1 MDEGR
6 LNHRLGLLSI
16 VTGIL
21 VGIVV
26 SVFRLAIPFIM
37 HIVEAVLTWGQ
48 ISLWHSIGF
57 ILMFALIGCIVAWT
71 AKQEPMIGGSGIP
84 QIAGKLSGKLDF
96 SWASVLFYKLFGGLL
111 AIGSGLTLGREGP
124 SVQIGASI
132 GQGVAEITKTPAK
145 SSKYLIVGA
154 AGAGLATAFN
164 APVSGIIFCL
174 EELLK
179 KVTRRGFLSAS
190 LTIITAT
197 LVSIMLIGNQA
208 AISVPAALMVEV
220 ETYPYLLILGV
231 LLGLSGV
238 LFNKVILWS
247 KALYSKWTAPTFW
260 KMVFPFVLTALVLLM
275 DVRLIGSGE
284 NLILLP
290 FLDNPS
296 LLTLLYL
303 FLAKLLLLGVAFGSG
318 IPGGIF
324 FPLLSLGALVGN
336 LYASGLHELGMV
348 DAYTITVFTV
358 IAMSAHFAAIVRAPL
373 TGIFLI
379 LEMTGGSI
387 QYLLPIAIVTYIAYF
402 VAEICQSEP
411 IYESLL
417 GLIVG
422 KEETV

>member
-6 LNHRLGLLSI
+6 LNYRLGLLSI
-16 VTGIL
+16 ITGII
-21 VGIVV
+21 VGFVV
-26 SVFRLAIPFIM
+26 SGFRVAIPFIM
-37 HIVEAVLTWGQ
+37 HNVENVMAWGQ
-48 ISLWHSIGF
+48 TSIWHSVSF
-57 ILMFALIGCIVAWT
+57 VLMFALIGCFVAWT
-71 AKQEPMIGGSGIP
+71 AKKEPMIGGSGIP

-96 SWASVLFYKLFGGLL
+96 SWASVLFYKLFGGLM

-132 GQGVAEITKTPAK
+132 GQGVAEVTKTPAK
-145 SSKYLIVGA
+145 SGKYLIVGA

-179 KVTRRGFLSAS
+179 KATRRGFLSAT

-197 LVSIMLIGNQA
+197 VVSILLIGDEA
-208 AISVPAALMVEV
+208 AISVPAALRVEMA
-220 ETYPYLLILGV
+220 TYPYLLLLGV
-231 LLGLSGV
+231 ILGLSGV
-238 LFNKVILWS
+238 LFNKVIMWS
-247 KALYSKWTAPTFW
+247 KAIYSKWTAPTFW
-260 KMVFPFVLTALVLLM
+260 KMVFPFVLTAIVLLM
-275 DVRLIGSGE
+275 DARLIGSGE
-284 NLILLP
+284 ALILLP
-290 FLDNPS
+290 FLDNPG

-303 FLAKLLLLGVAFGSG
+303 FLAKLVLLGVAFGSG

-336 LYASGLHELGMV
+336 LYASGLHELGLV
-348 DAYTITVFTV
+348 DVYTISVFTV

-417 GLIVG
+417 GLMVG
-422 KEETV
+422 EE

>member
-1 MDEGR
+1 MVVMHEGR
-6 LNHRLGLLSI
+6 LNYRLGLLSV
-16 VTGIL
+16 VTGVI
-21 VGIVV
+21 VGIVL
-26 SVFRLAIPFIM
+26 SGFRLAIPAIM
-37 HIVEAVLTWGQ
+37 HVVEGVLDWGQ
-48 ISLWHSIGF
+48 TSIWHSIGF
-57 ILMFALIGCIVAWT
+57 VLMFAVIGCIVAWT

-84 QIAGKLSGKLDF
+84 QIAGKLSGKLNF
-96 SWASVLFYKLFGGLL
+96 SWASVLFYKLLGGLL

-132 GQGVAEITKTPAK
+132 GQGVAEVTKTPAK
-145 SSKYLIVGA
+145 SGKYLIVGA

-164 APVSGIIFCL
+164 APVSGILFCL

-179 KVTRRGFLSAS
+179 KVTRRGFLSAT

-197 LVSIMLIGNQA
+197 LVSIALIGDDA
-208 AISVPAALMVEV
+208 AITIPQALHVEMT
-220 ETYPYLLILGV
+220 TYPYLLILGI

-247 KALYSKWTAPTFW
+247 KAIYSKWTAPTFW

-284 NLILLP
+284 ELILLP

-303 FLAKLLLLGVAFGSG
+303 FLAKLVLLGVAFGSG

-336 LYASGLHELGMV
+336 IYASGLYAFGLV

-358 IAMSAHFAAIVRAPL
+358 IAMAAHFAAIVRAPL

-387 QYLLPIAIVTYIAYF
+387 QYLLPIAIVTFIAYF
-402 VAEICQSEP
+402 VAEVCQSEP

-417 GLIVG
+417 GLMV
-422 KEETV
+422 KA

>member
-6 LNHRLGLLSI
+6 LNYRLGLLSI
-16 VTGIL
+16 ITGII
-21 VGIVV
+21 VGFVV
-26 SVFRLAIPFIM
+26 SGFRVAIPFIM
-37 HIVEAVLTWGQ
+37 HNVENVMTWGQ
-48 ISLWHSIGF
+48 TSIWHSVSF
-57 ILMFALIGCIVAWT
+57 VLMFALIGCFVAWT
-71 AKQEPMIGGSGIP
+71 AKKEPMIGGSGIP
-84 QIAGKLSGKLDF
+84 QIAGKLSGKLNF

-132 GQGVAEITKTPAK
+132 GQGVAEVTKTPAK
-145 SSKYLIVGA
+145 TGKYLIVGA

-164 APVSGIIFCL
+164 APVSGVIFCL

-179 KVTRRGFLSAS
+179 KVTRRGFLSAT

-197 LVSIMLIGNQA
+197 VVSILLIGDEA
-208 AISVPAALMVEV
+208 AISVPAALRVEMA
-220 ETYPYLLILGV
+220 TYPYLLLLGV
-231 LLGLSGV
+231 ILGLSGV
-238 LFNKVILWS
+238 LFNKVIMWS
-247 KALYSKWTAPTFW
+247 KSIYSKWTAPTFW
-260 KMVFPFVLTALVLLM
+260 KMVFPFVLTAIVLLM
-275 DVRLIGSGE
+275 DARLIGSGE
-284 NLILLP
+284 ALILLP
-290 FLDNPS
+290 FLDNPG

-303 FLAKLLLLGVAFGSG
+303 FLAKLVLLGVAFGSG

-336 LYASGLHELGMV
+336 LYASGLHELGLV
-348 DAYTITVFTV
+348 DAYTISVFTV

-417 GLIVG
+417 GLMVND
-422 KEETV
+422 

>member
-1 MDEGR
+1 MVVVHEGR
-6 LNHRLGLLSI
+6 LNYRLGLLSI
-16 VTGIL
+16 ISGIL

-26 SVFRLAIPFIM
+26 SLFRVAIPLLM
-37 HIVEAVLTWGQ
+37 GLVEHLLNWGQ
-48 ISLWHSIGF
+48 VSFGHSFLF
-57 ILMFALIGCIVAWT
+57 ILAFGVLGCLVAWT
-71 AKQEPMIGGSGIP
+71 VQREPMIGGSGIP
-84 QIAGKLSGKLDF
+84 QIAGKIGGKLNF
-96 SWASVLFYKLFGGLL
+96 SWPSVLFYKITGGLL

-124 SVQIGASI
+124 SVQIGAAI
-132 GQGVAEITKTPAK
+132 GQGVAELSK
-145 SSKYLIVGA
+145 SSKASTKYLIVGA

-164 APVSGIIFCL
+164 APVSGILFCL

-179 KVTRRGFLSAS
+179 KVTRRGFLSAT
-190 LTIITAT
+190 LTIITAS
-197 LVSIMLIGNQA
+197 LVSIALIGDDA
-208 AISVPAALMVEV
+208 AITIPQALHVEMA
-220 ETYPYLLILGV
+220 TYPYLLILGV

-247 KALYSKWTAPTFW
+247 KAIYSKWTAPTFW

-284 NLILLP
+284 ELILLP
-290 FLDNPS
+290 FLDNPG

-303 FLAKLLLLGVAFGSG
+303 FLAKLVLLGVAFGSG

-336 LYASGLHELGMV
+336 IYASGLHALGLV
-348 DAYTITVFTV
+348 DAYTITIFTI
-358 IAMSAHFAAIVRAPL
+358 IAMAAHFAAIVRAPL

-402 VAEICQSEP
+402 VAEVCQSKP
-411 IYESLL
+411 VYESLL
-417 GLIVG
+417 GLIV
-422 KEETV
+422 KA

>member
-1 MDEGR
+1 MNRMDEGR

-16 VTGIL
+16 VSGIL

-26 SVFRLAIPFIM
+26 SGFRVAIPFVM
-37 HIVEAVLTWGQ
+37 GIVETVLVWGQ
-48 ISLWHSIGF
+48 GSIWRSVAF
-57 ILMFALIGCIVAWT
+57 VLMFAVIGCIVAWT
-71 AKQEPMIGGSGIP
+71 ARKEPMIGGSGIP
-84 QIAGKLSGKLDF
+84 QIAGKLSDKLDF
-96 SWASVLFYKLFGGLL
+96 AWPTVLIYKLTGGLL

-132 GQGVAEITKTPAK
+132 GQGVAEVSKTPK
-145 SSKYLIVGA
+145 RTGKYLIVGA

-164 APVSGIIFCL
+164 APISGIIFCL

-179 KVTRRGFLSAS
+179 KVTRRGFLSAT

-197 LVSIMLIGNQA
+197 LVSVFLVGDHA
-208 AISVPAALMVEV
+208 AISVPAALNVEV
-220 ETYPYLLILGV
+220 RTYPYLLVLGV

-247 KALYSKWTAPTFW
+247 KAIYSKWTAPTFW
-260 KMVFPFVLTALVLLM
+260 KMVFPFVLTAIVLLG
-275 DVRLIGSGE
+275 DIRLIGSGE
-284 NLILLP
+284 ALILLP
-290 FLDNPS
+290 FLDNPGI
-296 LLTLLYL
+296 LTLVYL
-303 FLAKLLLLGVAFGSG
+303 FLSKLVLLGVAFGSG

-336 LYASGLHELGMV
+336 IYASGLNGLGLV
-348 DAYTITVFTV
+348 DEYTITVFTV
-358 IAMSAHFAAIVRAPL
+358 IAMAAHFAAIVRAPL

-417 GLIVG
+417 GLMV
-422 KEETV
+422 EE

>member
-1 MDEGR
+1 MGEGR

-16 VTGIL
+16 VSGIL

-26 SVFRLAIPFIM
+26 SAFRVAIPVVM
-37 HIVEAVLTWGQ
+37 GIVETVLVWGQ
-48 ISLWHSIGF
+48 GSIWRSIAF
-57 ILMFALIGCIVAWT
+57 VLMFAVIGCIVAWT
-71 AKQEPMIGGSGIP
+71 SQKESMIGGSGIP
-84 QIAGKLSGKLDF
+84 QIAGKLSDKLDF
-96 SWASVLFYKLFGGLL
+96 AWPSVLIYKLTGGLL

-132 GQGVAEITKTPAK
+132 GQGVAEVSKTPK
-145 SSKYLIVGA
+145 RTGKYLIVGA

-164 APVSGIIFCL
+164 APISGIIFCL

-179 KVTRRGFLSAS
+179 KVTRRGFLSAT

-197 LVSIMLIGNQA
+197 LVSVLLIGDQA
-208 AISVPAALMVEV
+208 AISVPAALNVEV
-220 ETYPYLLILGV
+220 RTYPYLLVLGV

-247 KALYSKWTAPTFW
+247 KAIYSKWNAPTFW
-260 KMVFPFVLTALVLLM
+260 KMVFPFVLTAVVLLG
-275 DVRLIGSGE
+275 DIRLIGSGE
-284 NLILLP
+284 ALILLP
-290 FLDNPS
+290 FLDN
-296 LLTLLYL
+296 LGILTLVYL
-303 FLAKLLLLGVAFGSG
+303 FLSKLVLLGVAFGSG

-336 LYASGLHELGMV
+336 IYASGLNGLGLV
-348 DAYTITVFTV
+348 DEYTITVFTV
-358 IAMSAHFAAIVRAPL
+358 IAMAAHFAAIVRAPL

-417 GLIVG
+417 GLMV
-422 KEETV
+422 EE

>member
-21 VGIVV
+21 VGIVI
-26 SVFRLAIPFIM
+26 SVFRLAIPFITGL
-37 HIVEAVLTWGQ
+37 VEVVLHWGQ
-48 ISLWHSIGF
+48 ESLWQGIVFVG
-57 ILMFALIGCIVAWT
+57 IFAIIGCVVAWMT
-71 AKQEPMIGGSGIP
+71 SREPMIGGSGIP
-84 QIAGKLSGKLDF
+84 QIAGKLQDKLNF
-96 SWASVLFYKLFGGLL
+96 SWASVLFYKLIAGVL

-132 GQGVAEITKTPAK
+132 GQGVAEVTETSKEN
-145 SSKYLIVGA
+145 SKYLMVGA

-179 KVTRRGFLSAS
+179 KVTRRGFLSAT
-190 LTIITAT
+190 LIIITAT
-197 LVSIMLIGNQA
+197 IVSVLLMGNQA
-208 AISVPAALMVEV
+208 AINIPAALRVEIA
-220 ETYPYLLILGV
+220 TYPYLLLLGV

-238 LFNKVILWS
+238 LFNYVILWS
-247 KALYSKWTAPTFW
+247 KALYAKWSAPSFF
-260 KMVFPFVLTALVLLM
+260 KMVFPFIVTAVVLLV
-275 DVRLIGSGE
+275 DIRLIGSGE
-284 NLILLP
+284 ELIILP

-296 LLTLLYL
+296 LLTLFYL
-303 FLAKLLLLGVAFGSG
+303 FVSKLLLLGLAFGSG

-324 FPLLSLGALVGN
+324 FPLLSLGALLGN
-336 LYASGLHELGMV
+336 LYASGLNELGLV
-348 DAYTITVFTV
+348 DEYTITVFTV
-358 IAMSAHFAAIVRAPL
+358 IAMAAHFSAIVRAPL

-402 VAEICQSEP
+402 VAEICQSKP

-417 GLIVG
+417 HLMV
-422 KEETV
+422 EE

>member
-145 SSKYLIVGA
+145 SSKYLIVSA

-197 LVSIMLIGNQA
+197 LVSIMLIGDQA

-417 GLIVG
+417 GLMVG